1 MISQQFNDQLNQFK
15 IELKEDSL
23 EYICN
28 MPDDMMLTN
37 HDEMRESTKVF
48 LVGASINDMARND
61 FYHALFS
68 SNDFKGKAFTSTAS
82 SGPAAAAS
90 TSEDDEPKIVAISQ
104 QNRFHTETWE
114 TLNKELDLPG
124 VQLSPCTRYGL
135 LGQKGVI
142 LHIPQLEGFVEN
154 TTVFQEVLVADPKAT
169 TVAILEYV
177 RVKDKLD
184 DATQLAIK

>member
-37 HDEMRESTKVF
+37 HDEVRESTKVF

-61 FYHALFS
+61 FYQALFS
-68 SNDFKGKAFTSTAS
+68 SNDFK
-82 SGPAAAAS
+82 
-90 TSEDDEPKIVAISQ
+90 V
-104 QNRFHTETWE
+104 
-114 TLNKELDLPG
+114 
-124 VQLSPCTRYGL
+124 
-135 LGQKGVI
+135 

-177 RVKDKLD
+177 RQLLMHYIPHRAVIDNAAPIKKATKANRGLSSVIFDIMQSRVKDKLD